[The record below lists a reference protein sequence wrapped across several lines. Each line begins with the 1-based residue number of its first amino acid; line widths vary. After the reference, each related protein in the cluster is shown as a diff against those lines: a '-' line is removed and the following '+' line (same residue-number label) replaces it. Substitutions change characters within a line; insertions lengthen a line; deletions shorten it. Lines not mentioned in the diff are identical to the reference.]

1 MKAQIH
7 LSDKFSYAKLLRFIL
22 PSIIMMIF
30 TSIYGVVDGLFVS
43 NFVGK
48 TQFAGLNF
56 IMPFLMLLGAFGF
69 MFGAGGNALVSK
81 LLGEGNR
88 EKANKIFSMLVV
100 ITLLLG
106 ATLTV
111 LGWIFIDDFAF
122 LLGAREELLEYSVQ
136 YGRII
141 LISLPFFMLQLE
153 FQNFFSTAEKPKL
166 GLAITIGSGVTNMV
180 LDALFIV
187 VFKWG
192 LVGAAIATMCSEIIG
207 GGVPLIYFASKNKSL
222 LRLVKTRFF
231 GKEFIKTCTNGSSEL
246 LTNVSMSLIN
256 MVYNIQLLNLAGENG
271 VAAYGF
277 ILYVNF
283 VFISAYIGYSVGSA
297 PITGY
302 NYGAKNT
309 IELKNVLKKSLVIIA
324 SFSLTVFVLSILL
337 SKPLAMLFVGYD
349 KNLYDLTVYGFRIF
363 SFSFLLSGFAI
374 YGSSFFTSLNNGVI
388 SAIISF
394 FRTCVFQLLAVILL
408 PLVLGVDGIWLSIVV
423 AEFLA
428 VTLNAVFLVKNK
440 KRYGY

>member
-1 MKAQIH
+1 
-7 LSDKFSYAKLLRFIL
+7 
-22 PSIIMMIF
+22 MMIF

-88 EKANKIFSMLVV
+88 EKANKIFSMLIV

-106 ATLTV
+106 STLTV
-111 LGWIFIDDFAF
+111 LGWIFIDEFAF
-122 LLGAREELLEYSVQ
+122 LLGARGELLEYCVQ

-166 GLAITIGSGVTNMV
+166 GLAITIGSGVANMV

-192 LVGAAIATMCSEIIG
+192 LLGAALATMTSEIIG

-222 LRLVKTRFF
+222 LRLVKTKFY
-231 GKEFIKTCTNGSSEL
+231 GKDFIKICTNGSSEL

-277 ILYVNF
+277 IMYVNF

-309 IELKNVLKKSLVIIA
+309 TELKNVLKKSLVIIA
-324 SFSLTVFVLSILL
+324 SFSIAIFVLSIIL

-349 KNLYDLTVYGFRIF
+349 QSLFNLTVYGFRIF

-388 SAIISF
+388 SAIVSF
-394 FRTCVFQLLAVILL
+394 FRTCIFQLLAVILL

-428 VTLNAVFLVKNK
+428 VTLNAFFLIKNK